1 MLCIVLMERQ
11 VAEPVAWLGRDLGSR
26 ALGDI
31 PDCISNIS
39 EFVPLVSIIPKRP
52 CSWSGSSRACGR
64 ARRMRQCC
72 ACAHSPVWCCMGTS
86 IMFRPV

>member
-39 EFVPLVSIIPKRP
+39 ELVPLSFNHSEAPMFLKRLVP
-52 CSWSGSSRACGR
+52 GLRKGPTNEAVLRMCAFSRLMLHGYIDHVQA
-64 ARRMRQCC
+64 
-72 ACAHSPVWCCMGTS
+72 S
-86 IMFRPV
+86 